1 MNDSKRNK
9 LNMMV
14 SVDDFLLASVTITNK
29 IVVFAAL
36 FSVFHDYVQEIFAV
50 SEAQERDQK
59 GVTKTKQSVRD
70 VLIAK
75 MEMIVKKSIG
85 YASGIEDQ
93 DLLQVV
99 RIATSQLKAMADVDL
114 VKKAEKLVTE
124 LTPRLPDMAGYN
136 VVQADLDELTSL
148 KTDFKSIYTTPVGI
162 KKTTKQLT
170 EQLNGLFSKADIQ
183 LGKLDDQVGSLFDT
197 DVAFHNDYFQKR
209 IIVKLAK
216 RYRALQMWV
225 LDNETGLPLRNAVVK
240 IAIKE
245 GSNSMNASQSSGADL
260 VKTVKKAGAK
270 GGILQNNMAAGEY
283 TYEVSLGGYV
293 TATGSFFIIDGQ
305 MTEVRVRMGKNA
317 S

>member
-245 GSNSMNASQSSGADL
+245 GSNSMNALQSSGADL